1 MNKTFL
7 ISLWRFLPFLKNV
20 CVCIHLSKEMKLFL
34 VTTEAHTYTH
44 KGAHPNK
51 TCTIRSLIR
60 SLSDHKS
67 RNLWCCCF
75 IVLEKYMRGSLKVTS
90 YNSNCNKFI
99 RSDPEGDKKGFFH
112 CAFSLELTFVKQT
125 NVFLFSVQKD

>member
-20 CVCIHLSKEMKLFL
+20 CFCTSFKRNETFPCHYNWSP
-34 VTTEAHTYTH
+34 HTH

-51 TCTIRSLIR
+51 TCTIQSLTR

-75 IVLEKYMRGSLKVTS
+75 FVLEKCMRGSLKVTS

-99 RSDPEGDKKGFFH
+99 RSDPEGDKKGFFTVPFH
-112 CAFSLELTFVKQT
+112 WSCLSSNKQT
-125 NVFLFSVQKD
+125 SPFSVQKD